1 MNAPT
6 RIAPQNFDTS
16 RREFIAGSGL
26 VIGLTLPLGKG
37 AAKAAAP
44 VDTAPFAPNAF
55 VRIAADDTVTVIIK
69 HVEMGQGPATGL
81 TTIVADE
88 LDADWGQMRIAFA
101 PANDPLYKNLAFG
114 TMGTGGSTAMANS
127 WMQLRNAGASARAML
142 VAAAAKTWGVP
153 AAEVKVAKGVVSH
166 GAHKASFGALAAS
179 AAAMPVPEKP
189 VLKTPAQWTLIGTD
203 VPKVDSLVKSTG
215 AAQFTMDVQRPGMVV
230 SVIEHAPA
238 FGGTVKS
245 VDDAA
250 ALAVPGVVAVKTIPQ
265 GVVVYAKDTFAAM
278 KGRAALKVEWDLSK
292 AETRSTATMVKQYVA
307 AAAMPGVEC
316 EAEGNVAAALAGAAK
331 RIEATYVFP
340 FLAHAPMETLDAVIE
355 PRAGG
360 ADFYAGSQFQV
371 GDTRAV
377 AGVLGVPF
385 EGMALHEQYAGGSF
399 GRRAT
404 PDMHYAIEA
413 ATVTKA
419 FNTSGGGTTPVKHVW
434 SREND
439 IRGGR
444 YRPLIVHTIKGG
456 VDTHGKI
463 VGLDAVVAGQSF
475 MRGTMFFN
483 PTAKFD
489 EAMVEGLTKSA
500 YGFPALRVG
509 ANELKNGVP
518 TLWWRSVGNTH
529 TAFVMETFL
538 DRLIDLGKQDPIAAR
553 LALMKDERAKVVLKR
568 VAELAGGLSAK
579 AGRARGVAFHKSFGS
594 YVAQI
599 AEVSVGPDNLP
610 RVHKVWAA
618 VDCGVP
624 INPNIICAQIEGG
637 VGFGL
642 GHALYAEITLGEGG
656 MVEQS
661 NFDTY
666 RSLRI
671 GEMPDVEVAI
681 IKSTENPTGIGE
693 PGLPPIA
700 PAVANAWRKLTG
712 KIVTRLPFAHS
723 ENA

>member
-1 MNAPT
+1 MNAS
-6 RIAPQNFDTS
+6 TS
-16 RREFIAGSGL
+16 RRDFIAGSGL
-26 VIGLTLPLGKG
+26 VIGLTLCRWARRQPRQR
-37 AAKAAAP
+37 P
-44 VDTAPFAPNAF
+44 S
-55 VRIAADDTVTVIIK
+55 VRPRRSRPTPSCGSPADNTVTVIIK
-69 HVEMGQGPATGL
+69 HVEFGQGPATGL
-81 TTIVADE
+81 STIVADE

-101 PANDPLYKNLAFG
+101 PANDPLYKNLVFG
-114 TMGTGGSTAMANS
+114 TMGTGGSTAIANS

-166 GAHKASFGALAAS
+166 GAKTASFGELAAT
-179 AAAMPVPEKP
+179 AATMPIPEKP
-189 VLKTPAQWTLIGTD
+189 TLKTPEQWTLIGRDT
-203 VPKVDSLVKSTG
+203 PKLDSLIKSNGT
-215 AAQFTMDVQRPGMVV
+215 AQFTMDVQRPGMVV
-230 SVIEHAPA
+230 SVIQHPPA

-292 AETRSTATMVKQYVA
+292 AETRSTETMVKQYIA
-307 AAAMPGVEC
+307 AAATPGVEC
-316 EAEGNVAAALAGAAK
+316 EAEGNVAAALAGAVK

-340 FLAHAPMETLDAVIE
+340 FLAHAPMETMDAVIE
-355 PRAGG
+355 PKAGG

-371 GDTRAV
+371 GDTTAV
-377 AGVLGVPF
+377 SKVLGVPF
-385 EGMALHEQYAGGSF
+385 AGMTLHEQYAGGSF

-404 PDMHYAIEA
+404 PGMDNAVEA
-413 ATVTKA
+413 AMATKA
-419 FNTSGGGTTPVKHVW
+419 FNATGAGTTPVKHVW
-434 SREND
+434 TREND

-456 VDTHGKI
+456 VDAKGKI

-475 MRGTMFFN
+475 MRGTGFFN
-483 PTAKFD
+483 PSAKFD
-489 EAMVEGLTKSA
+489 EAMVEGLTGSV
-500 YGFPALRVG
+500 YGFPTLRIG

-529 TAFVMETFL
+529 TAYVMETFL
-538 DRLIDLGKQDPIAAR
+538 DRLFELGKQDPIAAR
-553 LALMKDERAKVVLKR
+553 LALMKDDRAKAVLKR
-568 VAELAGGLSAK
+568 VAETAGGLTAK
-579 AGRARGVAFHKSFGS
+579 SGRARGVAFHKSFGS

-599 AEVSVGPDNLP
+599 AEVSVGPDKLL

-624 INPNIICAQIEGG
+624 INPNVIRAQVEGG
-637 VGFGL
+637 IGFGL
-642 GHALYAEITLGEGG
+642 GHALFAEITLGEGG
-656 MVEQS
+656 VVEQS

-666 RSLRI
+666 RSLRMA
-671 GEMPDVEVAI
+671 EMPDVEVAI
-681 IKSTENPTGIGE
+681 IKSSANPTGIGE

-712 KIVTRLPFAHS
+712 KVVTRLPFAHS

>member
-1 MNAPT
+1 MNAPVK
-6 RIAPQNFDTS
+6 IAPAS
-16 RREFIAGSGL
+16 RREFIAASGF
-26 VIGLTLPLGKG
+26 VIGLTLPLAKG

-44 VDTAPFAPNAF
+44 TEAAPFAPNAF

-142 VAAAAKTWGVP
+142 VAAAAKQWGVP
-153 AAEVKVAKGVVSH
+153 AAEIKVAKGVVSH
-166 GAHKASFGALAAS
+166 GAHKASFGSLAAS
-179 AAAMPVPEKP
+179 AATMPVPEKP

-203 VPKVDSLVKSTG
+203 VPKLDSLVKSTG

-238 FGGTVKS
+238 FGGTVKA

-265 GVVVYAKDTFAAM
+265 GVVVYARDTFAAM

-292 AETRSTATMVKQYVA
+292 AETRSTATMVKQYIA
-307 AAAMPGVEC
+307 AAATPGVEC

-377 AGVLGVPF
+377 AAVLGVPF
-385 EGMALHEQYAGGSF
+385 EGMTLHEQYAGGSF

-404 PDMHYAIEA
+404 PTMENAAEA
-413 ATVTKA
+413 AMATKA
-419 FNTSGGGTTPVKHVW
+419 FGGTTPVKHVW
-434 SREND
+434 TREND

-456 VDTHGKI
+456 VDAHGKI

-475 MRGTMFFN
+475 MRGTLFFN

-489 EAMVEGLTKSA
+489 EAMVEGLTKSV

-538 DRLIDLGKQDPIAAR
+538 DRLIELGKQDPIAAR
-553 LALMKDERAKVVLKR
+553 LALMKDERAKAVLKR
-568 VAELAGGLSAK
+568 VAELAGGLSTK
-579 AGRARGVAFHKSFGS
+579 AGRARGVAFHKSFDS

-599 AEVSVGPDNLP
+599 AEVSVGADKLP

-624 INPNIICAQIEGG
+624 INPNIIRAQIEGG

-681 IKSTENPTGIGE
+681 IKSTEKPTGIGE

-712 KIVTRLPFAHS
+712 KVVTRLPFAHP

>member
-6 RIAPQNFDTS
+6 KIPVAS
-16 RREFIAGSGL
+16 RRDFLAGSGF
-26 VIGLTLPLGKG
+26 VIGLALPMGKA
-37 AAKAAAP
+37 AAKAAP
-44 VDTAPFAPNAF
+44 GGEVTPFAPNAF
-55 VRIAADDTVTVIIK
+55 VRIASDNTVTVIVK
-69 HVEMGQGPATGL
+69 HVEFGQGPATGL
-81 TTIVADE
+81 STIVADE
-88 LDADWGQMRIAFA
+88 LDADWDQMRIAFA

-114 TMGTGGSTAMANS
+114 TMGTGGSTAMSNS
-127 WMQLRNAGASARAML
+127 WMQMRNAGASARAML

-166 GAHKASFGALAAS
+166 GAKKASFGELAAT
-179 AAAMPVPEKP
+179 AATMPVPEKP
-189 VLKTPAQWTLIGTD
+189 TLKTPAQWTLIGRDT
-203 VPKVDSLVKSTG
+203 PKLDSLVKTNG
-215 AAQFTMDVQRPGMVV
+215 TAQFTMDVQRPGMVV

-238 FGGTVKS
+238 FGGTVAK

-250 ALAVPGVVAVKTIPQ
+250 ALAIPGVVAVKTIPQ

-278 KGRAALKVEWDLSK
+278 KGRAALKVDWDLSK
-292 AETRSTATMVKQYVA
+292 AETRSTDTMVKQYVA
-307 AAAMPGVEC
+307 AAATPGVEC
-316 EAEGNVAAALAGAAK
+316 EAEGNVATALAAAAK

-340 FLAHAPMETLDAVIE
+340 FLAHAPMETMDAVIE

-371 GDTRAV
+371 GDTTAV
-377 AGVLGVPF
+377 SKVLGVPF
-385 EGMALHEQYAGGSF
+385 EGMTLHEQYAGGSF

-404 PDMHYAIEA
+404 PDMGNAVEA
-413 ATVTKA
+413 AMATKA
-419 FNTSGGGTTPVKHVW
+419 FGGTTPVKHVW
-434 SREND
+434 TREND

-456 VDTHGKI
+456 VDAKGKI

-475 MRGTMFFN
+475 MRGTGFFN
-483 PTAKFD
+483 PSAKFD
-489 EAMVEGLTKSA
+489 EAMVEGLTGSA
-500 YGFPALRVG
+500 YAFPAIRVG

-529 TAFVMETFL
+529 TAYVMETFL
-538 DRLIDLGKQDPIAAR
+538 DRLFELGKQDPITGRIAI
-553 LALMKDERAKVVLKR
+553 MKDDRAKAVLKR

-579 AGRARGVAFHKSFGS
+579 SGRARGVAFHKSFGS

-599 AEVSVGPDNLP
+599 AEVSVGADKLP

-624 INPNIICAQIEGG
+624 INPNVIRAQIEGG

-656 MVEQS
+656 VVQQS

-666 RSLRI
+666 RSLRM
-671 GEMPDVEVAI
+671 GEMPAVEVAI
-681 IKSTENPTGIGE
+681 INSTANPTGIGE

-712 KIVTRLPFAHS
+712 KVVTRLPFAHS

>member
-1 MNAPT
+1 MNAP
-6 RIAPQNFDTS
+6 AS
-16 RREFIAGSGL
+16 RRDFLAGSGL
-26 VIGLTLPLGKG
+26 VIGLSLPMGKA
-37 AAKAAAP
+37 AAKAAPAGEA
-44 VDTAPFAPNAF
+44 APFAPNAF
-55 VRIAADDTVTVIIK
+55 VRIAADNSVTVIIK
-69 HVEMGQGPATGL
+69 HVEFGQGPATGL
-81 TTIVADE
+81 STIVADE
-88 LDADWGQMRIAFA
+88 LDAEWGQMRIAFA
-101 PANDPLYKNLAFG
+101 PANDPLYKNLMFG
-114 TMGTGGSTAMANS
+114 TMATGGSTAMANS
-127 WMQLRNAGASARAML
+127 WMQMRSAGAAARAML

-166 GAHKASFGALAAS
+166 GAKTASFGELAAT
-179 AAAMPVPEKP
+179 AATMPIPEKP
-189 VLKTPAQWTLIGTD
+189 VLKTPAQWTLIGRDT
-203 VPKVDSLVKSTG
+203 PKLDSLIKSTG
-215 AAQFTMDVQRPGMVV
+215 AAQFTMDVQRPGMVI
-230 SVIEHAPA
+230 SVIQHPPA

-278 KGRAALKVEWDLSK
+278 KGRAALKVDWDLSK
-292 AETRSTATMVKQYVA
+292 AETRSTETMVKQYIA
-307 AAAMPGVEC
+307 AAAKPGVEC

-340 FLAHAPMETLDAVIE
+340 FLAHAPMETMDAVIE
-355 PRAGG
+355 PKAGG

-371 GDTRAV
+371 GDTTAV
-377 AGVLGVPF
+377 SKVLGVPF
-385 EGMALHEQYAGGSF
+385 EGMTLHEQYAGGSF

-404 PDMHYAIEA
+404 PDMQDAVEA
-413 ATVTKA
+413 AMATKA
-419 FNTSGGGTTPVKHVW
+419 FNAAGGTTAVKHVW
-434 SREND
+434 TREND

-456 VDTHGKI
+456 VDAHGKI

-475 MRGTMFFN
+475 MRGTGFFN
-483 PTAKFD
+483 PAAKFD
-489 EAMVEGLTKSA
+489 EAMVEGLSGSA
-500 YGFPALRVG
+500 YAFPAIRVG

-529 TAFVMETFL
+529 TAYVMETFL
-538 DRLIDLGKQDPIAAR
+538 DRLFELGKQDPIAAR
-553 LALMKDERAKVVLKR
+553 LAMMKDDRAKAVLKR
-568 VAELAGGLSAK
+568 VAETSGGLSAK
-579 AGRARGVAFHKSFGS
+579 SGRARGVAFHKSFGS

-599 AEVSVGPDNLP
+599 AEVSVGPDKLP
-610 RVHKVWAA
+610 RMHKVWAA

-624 INPNIICAQIEGG
+624 INPNVIRAQVEGG
-637 VGFGL
+637 IGYGL

-656 MVEQS
+656 VVEQS

-671 GEMPDVEVAI
+671 GEMPEVEVAI
-681 IKSTENPTGIGE
+681 INSTANPTGIGE

-712 KIVTRLPFAHS
+712 KVVTRLPFAHS

>member
-6 RIAPQNFDTS
+6 KIAPAS
-16 RREFIAGSGL
+16 RREFIAASSL
-26 VIGLTLPLGKG
+26 VIGLTLPMGKA

-44 VDTAPFAPNAF
+44 TEAAPFAPNAF
-55 VRIAADDTVTVIIK
+55 VRIAADNSVTVIIK
-69 HVEMGQGPATGL
+69 HVEFGQGPSTGL

-88 LDADWGQMRIAFA
+88 LDADWRQMRIAFA
-101 PANDPLYKNLAFG
+101 PANDPLYKNLMFG

-127 WMQLRNAGASARAML
+127 WMQLRNAGAAARAML

-166 GAHKASFGALAAS
+166 GAHKATFGDLAAT
-179 AAAMPVPEKP
+179 AATMPVPDKP

-203 VPKVDSLVKSTG
+203 VPKVDSLLKSTG
-215 AAQFTMDVQRPGMVV
+215 MAQFTMDVQRPGMVV
-230 SVIEHAPA
+230 SVIAHPPA

-245 VDDAA
+245 VDSAA
-250 ALAVPGVVAVKTIPQ
+250 ALAVSGVVSVKTIPQ

-292 AETRSTATMVKQYVA
+292 AETRSSADLVKTYVA
-307 AAAMPGVEC
+307 ATASPGVEC
-316 EAEGNVAAALAGAAK
+316 EAEGDVAKALGGAAK
-331 RIEATYVFP
+331 KIEATYIFP
-340 FLAHAPMETLDAVIE
+340 FLAHAPMETMDAVIE

-360 ADFYAGSQFQV
+360 ADYYAGSQFQV

-385 EGMALHEQYAGGSF
+385 EGMTLHEQYAGGSF

-404 PDMHYAIEA
+404 PNMQDAVEA
-413 ATVTKA
+413 AMATKA
-419 FNTSGGGTTPVKHVW
+419 FGSATPVKHVW
-434 SREND
+434 TREND

-444 YRPLIVHTIKGG
+444 YRPLMVHRIAGG
-456 VDTHGKI
+456 VDAKGKI
-463 VGLDAVVAGQSF
+463 VGLNAVVAGQSF
-475 MRGTMFFN
+475 MRGTGFFN
-483 PTAKFD
+483 PSAKFD
-489 EAMVEGLTKSA
+489 EAMVEGLTGSA
-500 YGFPALRVG
+500 YAFPASRVG
-509 ANELKNGVP
+509 VHELQNGVP

-538 DRLIDLGKQDPIAAR
+538 DRLIELGKQDPIAAR
-553 LALMKDERAKVVLKR
+553 LALMKQERAKAVLKR

-579 AGRARGVAFHKSFGS
+579 SGRARGVAFHKSFGS

-599 AEVSVGPDNLP
+599 AEVSVGPDKLP

-624 INPNIICAQIEGG
+624 INPNVIRAQIEGG

-656 MVEQS
+656 VVEQS

-666 RSLRI
+666 RSLRM

-681 IKSTENPTGIGE
+681 VKSTQNPTGIGE

-712 KIVTRLPFAHS
+712 KVVTRLPFAHP
-723 ENA
+723 ENV